1 MKKKIVMTALSALL
15 ILGGC
20 AKKEEEKELVKYSN
34 MSFTAGFDTVMSL
47 TGFTET
53 QEEFDDYFHELEKM
67 FLHYNNLF
75 DVYNDYEGINNIKTI
90 NDNAGIAPVEVEP
103 AIIDMLNIAR
113 EFYELSD
120 GEFDITM
127 GPVLKIW
134 HEYRDKGIE
143 LNGESQLG
151 EVPAMADLEEAK
163 GCTGWDLVEIN
174 EEDSTVYLN
183 KSCASLDVGG
193 IGKGYA
199 AGKVQQQLIEDGLTH
214 GTVDAGGNIV
224 TINDKPGNQPWRVG
238 IRNPQGNGSLLVLS
252 LPGSSAFVSSG
263 DYERFYAANDGN
275 IYHHIIDPETL
286 FPADHFHQVTVVTQD
301 SGFADALSTAL
312 FTMSYE
318 DGLKL
323 IDNFRAAYPDHP
335 LEVMWVMDMDKR
347 PEGIEFT
354 EISGY
359 AVILTEGMDQYI
371 K

>member
-1 MKKKIVMTALSALL
+1 MTMLAALL
-15 ILGGC
+15 VLGGC
-20 AKKEEEKELVKYSN
+20 AKKEKELVKYSN
-34 MSFTAGFDTVMSL
+34 MSFNAGFDTVMSL

-53 QEEFDDYFHELEKM
+53 QEEFDEYFSKLEKM

-90 NDNAGIAPVEVEP
+90 NDNAGIAAVEVEP
-103 AIIDMLNIAR
+103 AIIDMLKIAK

-143 LNGESQLG
+143 LNGNSQLG
-151 EVPAMADLEEAK
+151 EVPGKEDLEEAK

-263 DYERFYAANDGN
+263 DYERFYAANDGKL
-275 IYHHIIDPETL
+275 YHHIIDPETL

-312 FTMSYE
+312 FTMSFE
-318 DGLKL
+318 EGLTL
-323 IDNFRAAYPDHP
+323 ISNFRETYPEHP
-335 LEVMWVMDMDKR
+335 LEVMWVMDMDKK
-347 PEGIEFT
+347 PEGVAFT